1 MTLKDLESQLLA
13 LTPVEKER
21 AIQLLTHSLA
31 NTPPEV
37 AKPLEINNGEAR
49 IANTQIAI
57 WELVNAQ
64 DLGCSDRDLLQM
76 YPQLTENDLATAWDY
91 ADAHPEEI
99 MLALQAIDEWSIALA
114 LVAEILPLLG

>member
-13 LTPVEKER
+13 LTPAEKER
-21 AIQLLTHSLA
+21 VIQLLTHSLA
-31 NTPPEV
+31 SIQSTIAQPPE
-37 AKPLEINNGEAR
+37 LSSGEAR

-76 YPQLTENDLATAWDY
+76 YPQLTESDLAIAWDY
-91 ADAHPEEI
+91 AEAHPQEI
-99 MLALQAIDEWSIALA
+99 MLALQVIDE
-114 LVAEILPLLG
+114 

>member
-13 LTPVEKER
+13 LTPAEKER
-21 AIQLLTHSLA
+21 VIQLLTQSLA
-31 NTPPEV
+31 SIQPTIAQPPE
-37 AKPLEINNGEAR
+37 ISNGEAR

-91 ADAHPEEI
+91 ADANPEEI
-99 MLALQAIDEWSIALA
+99 MLALQAIDE
-114 LVAEILPLLG
+114 

>member
-13 LTPVEKER
+13 LTPAEKHH
-21 AIQLLTHSLA
+21 AIALLTQSLA
-31 NTPPEV
+31 STQPEISQPP
-37 AKPLEINNGEAR
+37 AISGGEAF

-64 DLGCSDRDLLQM
+64 DLGCTDRDLLQM
-76 YPQLTENDLATAWDY
+76 YPQLTESDLATAWDY

-99 MLALQAIDEWSIALA
+99 ALALQAIDE
-114 LVAEILPLLG
+114 

>member
-13 LTPVEKER
+13 LTPAEKER
-21 AIQLLTHSLA
+21 VIQLLTQSLVSIQPTIA
-31 NTPPEV
+31 QPPE
-37 AKPLEINNGEAR
+37 ISSGEAR

-64 DLGCSDRDLLQM
+64 DLGCSDRDLLQI
-76 YPQLTENDLATAWDY
+76 YPQLTQRDLDTAWEY

-99 MLALQAIDEWSIALA
+99 MLALQAINE
-114 LVAEILPLLG
+114 

>member
-13 LTPVEKER
+13 LTPAEKHR
-21 AIQLLTHSLA
+21 AIELLTQSLA
-31 NTPPEV
+31 SNQPEIAPPPE
-37 AKPLEINNGEAR
+37 ISGGEAY

-76 YPQLTENDLATAWDY
+76 YPQLTQSDLDTAWEY
-91 ADAHPEEI
+91 ADAHPEEM
-99 MLALQAIDEWSIALA
+99 MLALQAIDE
-114 LVAEILPLLG
+114 

>member
-13 LTPVEKER
+13 LTPAEKEQV
-21 AIQLLTHSLA
+21 IQLLTQSLA
-31 NTPPEV
+31 KIQPEIAQPPE
-37 AKPLEINNGEAR
+37 ISNGEAR

-76 YPQLTENDLATAWDY
+76 YPQLTESDLATAWDY
-91 ADAHPEEI
+91 AETHPEEI
-99 MLALQAIDEWSIALA
+99 AQALRDIDE
-114 LVAEILPLLG
+114 

>member
-13 LTPVEKER
+13 LTPAEKEHV
-21 AIQLLTHSLA
+21 IQLLTHSLVSIQPEIA
-31 NTPPEV
+31 PPPE
-37 AKPLEINNGEAR
+37 ISGGEAR

-76 YPQLTENDLATAWDY
+76 YPQLTESDLATAWDY

-99 MLALQAIDEWSIALA
+99 AQALRDIDE
-114 LVAEILPLLG
+114 

>member
-13 LTPVEKER
+13 LTRTEKER
-21 AIQLLTHSLA
+21 VIQLLTHSLVSIQPEIA
-31 NTPPEV
+31 QPPE
-37 AKPLEINNGEAR
+37 INSGAAY

-76 YPQLTENDLATAWDY
+76 YPQLTESDLATAWDY
-91 ADAHPEEI
+91 AETHPEEI
-99 MLALQAIDEWSIALA
+99 AQALKDIDE
-114 LVAEILPLLG
+114 

>member
-13 LTPVEKER
+13 LTAVEKHR
-21 AIQLLTHSLA
+21 AIELLTQSLA

-37 AKPLEINNGEAR
+37 AKPLETSSGEAR

-76 YPQLTENDLATAWDY
+76 YPQLTESDLVTAWDY
-91 ADAHPEEI
+91 ADAHAEEI
-99 MLALQAIDEWSIALA
+99 MLALQAIDE
-114 LVAEILPLLG
+114 

>member
-13 LTPVEKER
+13 LNPADKAR
-21 AIQLLTHSLA
+21 AIQLLTQSLA
-31 NTPPEV
+31 SIQPTTAQPPE
-37 AKPLEINNGEAR
+37 ISSGEAR

-76 YPQLTENDLATAWDY
+76 YPQLTEDDLATAWDY
-91 ADAHPEEI
+91 ADAHPQEI
-99 MLALQAIDEWSIALA
+99 MLALQAIDE
-114 LVAEILPLLG
+114 

>member
-13 LTPVEKER
+13 LTPAEKER
-21 AIQLLTHSLA
+21 VIQLLTHSLVSTQPEIA
-31 NTPPEV
+31 LPPE
-37 AKPLEINNGEAR
+37 ISSGEAFV
-49 IANTQIAI
+49 ANTQIAI

-76 YPQLTENDLATAWDY
+76 YPQLTQSDLDTAWEY

-99 MLALQAIDEWSIALA
+99 RLALLAVDE
-114 LVAEILPLLG
+114 